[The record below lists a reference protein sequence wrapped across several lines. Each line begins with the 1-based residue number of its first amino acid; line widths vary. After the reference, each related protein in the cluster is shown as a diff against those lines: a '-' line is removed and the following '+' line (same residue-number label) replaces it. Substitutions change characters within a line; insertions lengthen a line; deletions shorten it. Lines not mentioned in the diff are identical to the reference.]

1 MEKMQPCKFIFETF
15 SKYIEMDIQK
25 RAILDDMKVSFGKI
39 LGINL
44 FAKKLVYYLGDSL
57 TPLDSSKPLLEA
69 ISTLQQNAQIQ
80 LLVKITEIGA

>member
-1 MEKMQPCKFIFETF
+1 
-15 SKYIEMDIQK
+15 MDIQK

-44 FAKKLVYYLGDSL
+44 FAKKLVYYLGDSS

-69 ISTLQQNAQIQ
+69 IGSLPQTQQNSQIQ
-80 LLVKITEIGA
+80 LLVRISEIGA